1 MGLSQVGL
9 PTRTKVD
16 PAVRRPLDLTAR
28 LQEYAP
34 GRPRVVRMP
43 SDWWDS
49 PAVAAC
55 PLNTGAQSGRTARKF
70 TRNTLKEWDLVTLAD
85 DAEAIVGEFVAN
97 AVSHA
102 ARSAEEPGLPLGLRL
117 LRRTGEVMCA
127 VLDPS
132 DRAPVLRTPD
142 RDEEAGR
149 GLQMVDALS
158 DVWGWS
164 PVTGRGKAV
173 WAILFCALSRFADAH
188 QTLTTRPV
196 AGGSGLGYS
205 QSAHAQ
211 CLSQRE
217 ATERCPGP
225 GGTRRLTAPR
235 SPPTSC
241 RRLSSPARATRR
253 AGSGRTGARC
263 SRPGWTRSRCSTT
276 PGPSTAR

>member
-1 MGLSQVGL
+1 MSQVGL

-102 ARSAEEPGLPLGLRL
+102 ARPAEEPGQPLGLRL

-132 DRAPVLRTPD
+132 DRAPVLRMPD
-142 RDEEAGR
+142 RNEEAGR

-173 WAILFCALSRFADAH
+173 WAILFCALFMF
-188 QTLTTRPV
+188 
-196 AGGSGLGYS
+196 
-205 QSAHAQ
+205 
-211 CLSQRE
+211 C
-217 ATERCPGP
+217 
-225 GGTRRLTAPR
+225 
-235 SPPTSC
+235 
-241 RRLSSPARATRR
+241 
-253 AGSGRTGARC
+253 
-263 SRPGWTRSRCSTT
+263 
-276 PGPSTAR
+276 

>member
-1 MGLSQVGL
+1 MTLLNQVGL

-16 PAVRRPLDLTAR
+16 PSAREPLDLSTR
-28 LQEYAP
+28 LQPAP

-55 PLNTGAQSGRTARKF
+55 ALGNGAQSGRLARKF
-70 TRNTLKEWDLVTLAD
+70 TKSTLSEWGLSSLID

-102 ARSAEEPGLPLGLRL
+102 ARSAGPHMQQVGLRL

-132 DRAPVLRTPD
+132 DLAPVLRMPSRTD
-142 RDEEAGR
+142 EAGR

-173 WAILFCALSRFADAH
+173 WAILFCA
-188 QTLTTRPV
+188 
-196 AGGSGLGYS
+196 
-205 QSAHAQ
+205 
-211 CLSQRE
+211 
-217 ATERCPGP
+217 
-225 GGTRRLTAPR
+225 
-235 SPPTSC
+235 
-241 RRLSSPARATRR
+241 
-253 AGSGRTGARC
+253 
-263 SRPGWTRSRCSTT
+263 
-276 PGPSTAR
+276 

>member
-28 LQEYAP
+28 LQESAP

-55 PLNTGAQSGRTARKF
+55 PLGVGAQSGRTARKF
-70 TRNTLKEWDLVTLAD
+70 TRNTLKEWGLVALAD

-102 ARSAEEPGLPLGLRL
+102 AGSVAEPGQSLGLRL

-132 DRAPVLRTPD
+132 DRAPVLRMPD
-142 RDEEAGR
+142 RNEEAGR

-173 WAILFCALSRFADAH
+173 WAILFCAL
-188 QTLTTRPV
+188 QVLLTLTSLPGRV
-196 AGGSGLGYS
+196 GYGAGLRSVRTHDGGGHPAMPWTWRYEKADGSVITTDEL
-205 QSAHAQ
+205 Q
-211 CLSQRE
+211 E
-217 ATERCPGP
+217 A
-225 GGTRRLTAPR
+225 
-235 SPPTSC
+235 SF
-241 RRLSSPARATRR
+241 AT
-253 AGSGRTGARC
+253 
-263 SRPGWTRSRCSTT
+263 
-276 PGPSTAR
+276 

>member
-1 MGLSQVGL
+1 MSQVGL

-16 PAVRRPLDLTAR
+16 RALRRPLDLTAR
-28 LQEYAP
+28 LQALP
-34 GRPRVVRMP
+34 GPRVVRMP

-55 PLNTGAQSGRTARKF
+55 ALSLSAQSGRTARRF
-70 TRNTLKEWDLVTLAD
+70 TRNTLRDWGLTSLAD

-102 ARSAEEPGLPLGLRL
+102 ARAAGPGHSIGLRL

-132 DRAPVLRTPD
+132 DSAPVLKVPD
-142 RDEEAGR
+142 RTEEAGR

-173 WAILFCALSRFADAH
+173 WAILFCALES
-188 QTLTTRPV
+188 
-196 AGGSGLGYS
+196 SS
-205 QSAHAQ
+205 
-211 CLSQRE
+211 
-217 ATERCPGP
+217 
-225 GGTRRLTAPR
+225 
-235 SPPTSC
+235 SPP
-241 RRLSSPARATRR
+241 PE
-253 AGSGRTGARC
+253 
-263 SRPGWTRSRCSTT
+263 RPGVDALDMAVREGRWHRSSR
-276 PGPSTAR
+276 R

>member
-1 MGLSQVGL
+1 MNVHLVLHELRNLGQDVIASIIWDCRTTLRGVAMGLSPVGL

-28 LQEYAP
+28 LQCAP

-55 PLNTGAQSGRTARKF
+55 PLGAGAQSGRAARKF
-70 TRNTLKEWDLVTLAD
+70 TRNTLREWGLASLAD

-102 ARSAEEPGLPLGLRL
+102 ARSAASGQPLGLRL

-132 DRAPVLRTPD
+132 DIAPVLRMPD
-142 RDEEAGR
+142 RNEEAGR

-173 WAILFCALSRFADAH
+173 WAILFCALSVPL
-188 QTLTTRPV
+188 TLAWP
-196 AGGSGLGYS
+196 
-205 QSAHAQ
+205 
-211 CLSQRE
+211 
-217 ATERCPGP
+217 
-225 GGTRRLTAPR
+225 PR
-235 SPPTSC
+235 ASP
-241 RRLSSPARATRR
+241 RR
-253 AGSGRTGARC
+253 AARRSSLGAVALA
-263 SRPGWTRSRCSTT
+263 SRRPR
-276 PGPSTAR
+276 P

>member
-16 PAVRRPLDLTAR
+16 PAIRRPLDLGAK
-28 LQEYAP
+28 LQCAP

-55 PLNTGAQSGRTARKF
+55 ALNTGAQSSRTARKF
-70 TRNTLKEWDLVTLAD
+70 TRNTLKEWGLVALAD

-102 ARSAEEPGLPLGLRL
+102 ARCIGSGQPLGLRL

-132 DRAPVLRTPD
+132 DTAPVLRVPD
-142 RDEEAGR
+142 RNEEAGR

-173 WAILFCALSRFADAH
+173 WAILFCALPSPSS
-188 QTLTTRPV
+188 LPPV
-196 AGGSGLGYS
+196 TPA
-205 QSAHAQ
+205 SA
-211 CLSQRE
+211 
-217 ATERCPGP
+217 
-225 GGTRRLTAPR
+225 
-235 SPPTSC
+235 
-241 RRLSSPARATRR
+241 
-253 AGSGRTGARC
+253 
-263 SRPGWTRSRCSTT
+263 
-276 PGPSTAR
+276 

>member
-16 PAVRRPLDLTAR
+16 PAVRRPLDLNAR
-28 LQEYAP
+28 LQCAP

-55 PLNTGAQSGRTARKF
+55 PLGAGAQSGRIARRF
-70 TRNTLKEWDLVTLAD
+70 TRNTLREWDLASLAD

-102 ARSAEEPGLPLGLRL
+102 AYAARSAESGQPVGLRL

-132 DRAPVLRTPD
+132 DIAPVLRMPD

-173 WAILFCALSRFADAH
+173 WAILFCALSA
-188 QTLTTRPV
+188 
-196 AGGSGLGYS
+196 
-205 QSAHAQ
+205 
-211 CLSQRE
+211 
-217 ATERCPGP
+217 
-225 GGTRRLTAPR
+225 RLAP
-235 SPPTSC
+235 T
-241 RRLSSPARATRR
+241 
-253 AGSGRTGARC
+253 
-263 SRPGWTRSRCSTT
+263 
-276 PGPSTAR
+276 

>member
-1 MGLSQVGL
+1 LSQVGL

-28 LQEYAP
+28 MQQCGP

-55 PLNTGAQSGRTARKF
+55 PLGSGAQSGRTARKF
-70 TRNTLKEWDLVTLAD
+70 TRSTLKEWGLASLAD
-85 DAEAIVGEFVAN
+85 DAEAIVGELVAN

-102 ARSAEEPGLPLGLRL
+102 ARAAAAAAAGQPLGLRL

-132 DRAPVLRTPD
+132 DLAPVLRMPD
-142 RDEEAGR
+142 RNEEAGR

-173 WAILFCALSRFADAH
+173 WAILFCALSALLAFIWP
-188 QTLTTRPV
+188 RPW
-196 AGGSGLGYS
+196 AT
-205 QSAHAQ
+205 
-211 CLSQRE
+211 LSQHTYS
-217 ATERCPGP
+217 ACL
-225 GGTRRLTAPR
+225 TRGR
-235 SPPTSC
+235 PPTDALDLAV
-241 RRLSSPARATRR
+241 RE
-253 AGSGRTGARC
+253 GGRHRDHH
-263 SRPGWTRSRCSTT
+263 R
-276 PGPSTAR
+276 

>member
-28 LQEYAP
+28 LQEFAP

-55 PLNTGAQSGRTARKF
+55 PLTTGAQSGRTARKF
-70 TRNTLKEWDLVTLAD
+70 TRNTLKEWGLVALAD

-102 ARSAEEPGLPLGLRL
+102 ARSVDESGQSLGLRL

-142 RDEEAGR
+142 RNEEAGR

-173 WAILFCALSRFADAH
+173 WAILFCALFMF
-188 QTLTTRPV
+188 
-196 AGGSGLGYS
+196 
-205 QSAHAQ
+205 
-211 CLSQRE
+211 C
-217 ATERCPGP
+217 
-225 GGTRRLTAPR
+225 
-235 SPPTSC
+235 
-241 RRLSSPARATRR
+241 
-253 AGSGRTGARC
+253 
-263 SRPGWTRSRCSTT
+263 
-276 PGPSTAR
+276 

>member
-1 MGLSQVGL
+1 MSSASISRDGRVTVRGVAMGSSQVGL

-16 PAVRRPLDLTAR
+16 PALRRPMDLTAR
-28 LQEYAP
+28 LQCTA

-55 PLNTGAQSGRTARKF
+55 PLGPNAQSGRTARRF
-70 TRNTLKEWDLVTLAD
+70 TRNTLKEWGLSSLAD

-102 ARSAEEPGLPLGLRL
+102 ARSVGPGQTLGLRL

-132 DRAPVLRTPD
+132 DKAPVLRVPD
-142 RDEEAGR
+142 RAEEAGR

-173 WAILFCALSRFADAH
+173 WAILFCA
-188 QTLTTRPV
+188 
-196 AGGSGLGYS
+196 
-205 QSAHAQ
+205 
-211 CLSQRE
+211 
-217 ATERCPGP
+217 
-225 GGTRRLTAPR
+225 
-235 SPPTSC
+235 
-241 RRLSSPARATRR
+241 
-253 AGSGRTGARC
+253 
-263 SRPGWTRSRCSTT
+263 
-276 PGPSTAR
+276 